1 MLVNC
6 FPIFR
11 FSRPGCFP
19 TLVLTAVTR
28 YLLGIL
34 LSHNFSLSEPS
45 PGMRKY
51 LNINLNDHSVSSEQL
66 EGEAIIKAGYRKI
79 GFLGTKMPLD
89 HRARKRFEGFT
100 EALAKA
106 GIAKKDIQTSGINL
120 SAQYDYNNQ
129 DGQPQGP
136 RFIGYEASNQ
146 LTVKLRDIKRV
157 GTSLDA
163 MVAAGATNISGPTFS
178 IDDPSP
184 MLVQARGAAL
194 KSAKAQ
200 ADYYAQAAGYR
211 SARLVSISESNS
223 GGQPPMPMMA
233 TARFKADAAPTT
245 PVEPGQVSASVT
257 LTVQYA
263 LER

>member
-1 MLVNC
+1 MKSALALMALGAAAIPAAGFAQTSVTIAETA
-6 FPIFR
+6 PVVTLSVTESVEAAPDIATVGTGVQTR
-11 FSRPGCFP
+11 AP
-19 TLVLTAVTR
+19 TAQAAMQQ
-28 YLLGIL
+28 
-34 LSHNFSLSEPS
+34 NAA
-45 PGMRKY
+45 
-51 LNINLNDHSVSSEQL
+51 Q
-66 EGEAIIKAGYRKI
+66 
-79 GFLGTKMPLD
+79 
-89 HRARKRFEGFT
+89 T
-100 EALAKA
+100 EKLIAALAKA

-223 GGQPPMPMMA
+223 GGQPPMPMMQS
-233 TARFKADAAPTT
+233 ARFKADAAPVT

-263 LER
+263 LDK